1 MADSGE
7 ERERSAI
14 LSKVTRPIKAF
25 SQEIGLVALF
35 HAPADT
41 QILILQRFV
50 RLFAYGGSTLILA
63 SYLSAL
69 GNPNARIGLFMTLTL
84 AGDVF
89 LSFLL
94 TLVADGLGRRAI
106 LVLGAALMSVSG
118 VVFASS
124 GNFWV
129 LLAAA
134 IVGVI
139 SPSGNEIGPF
149 RAIEESTIAHLTASG
164 DRSDIYAWYSL
175 IGTAGTALGFVG
187 CGWIITVLTHEKHFS
202 SIGAYRV
209 IFCIYAVVGLVKLS
223 LALLLSKACEVD
235 GTPKSTAAAAAA
247 SSAPT
252 ETAPLLGNGSVNANG
267 TVEQDDNDSGNDND
281 IKKDKKRFRLLPNIS
296 EESQVVLLQ
305 LCILFAF
312 DNFASGLAPLSWVTF
327 FFKQKFGLTEGKLGS
342 IFSITGIISAVS
354 MLVASS
360 IAKRIG
366 NVKTMVFTHLPSA
379 ICLALIP
386 VPSTLTG
393 ALVFLVGRAC
403 TQVMD
408 TAPRSA
414 FLAAIV
420 LPHERTAVMGTINLV
435 KTFSQSLGPLITGVL
450 GTNNHFW
457 VAFVAAGCL
466 KATYDLGLLAVFAG
480 SKSRGRGRE
489 HEQRGEVRNDEETT
503 APAPVRTTSSN

>member
-1 MADSGE
+1 MANASPQTSTTANDST
-7 ERERSAI
+7 STA
-14 LSKVTRPIKAF
+14 SKLTRPCKAF
-25 SQEIGLVALF
+25 IREIGLVTLY
-35 HAPADT
+35 HARADT

-69 GNPNARIGLFMTLTL
+69 GNPQTRIGLFMTLTL
-84 AGDVF
+84 VGDVF
-89 LSFLL
+89 ISFLL
-94 TLVADGLGRRAI
+94 TLIADGLGRRAI
-106 LVLGAALMSVSG
+106 LVLGAALMSISG
-118 VVFASS
+118 VVFTFS
-124 GNFWV
+124 GNYWV

-149 RAIEESTIAHLTASG
+149 RAIEESTIAHLTATK

-187 CGWIITVLTHEKHFS
+187 CGWVITALQDKKNFS
-202 SIGAYRV
+202 AIQSYRV
-209 IFCIYAVVGLVKLS
+209 IFSIYAVVGLIKLL
-223 LALLLSKACEVD
+223 LALLLSKECEIN
-235 GTPKSTAAAAAA
+235 GGKPKVINAGPAAA
-247 SSAPT
+247 T
-252 ETAPLLGNGSVNANG
+252 ETAPLLGNGDANG
-267 TVEQDDNDSGNDND
+267 VAQQTEVDDD
-281 IKKDKKRFRLLPNIS
+281 DKKKRRFRLLPQIS
-296 EESQVVLLQ
+296 KESQVVLLQ

-327 FFKQKFGLTEGKLGS
+327 FFKQKFGLSEGKLGS
-342 IFSITGIISAVS
+342 IFSITGVISALS

-386 VPSTLTG
+386 IPPTLSG

-420 LPHERTAVMGTINLV
+420 LPNERTAVMGTINLV
-435 KTFSQSLGPLITGVL
+435 KTFSQSMGPFITGVL
-450 GTNNHFW
+450 GANNHFW
-457 VAFVAAGCL
+457 VAFVAAGSL
-466 KATYDLGLLAVFAG
+466 KATYDLGLLAVFAET
-480 SKSRGRGRE
+480 KSR
-489 HEQRGEVRNDEETT
+489 EQRRTESRGDEEST
-503 APAPVRTTSSN
+503 AA